1 MLLLGKHVKDTV
13 AKAFEV
19 LIPISV
25 SLEDFDLVVAAF
37 GEAVSD
43 RRIERI
49 DIAGIPVAQSLSAFF
64 KLRDTTAVGSVD
76 PVD

>member
-1 MLLLGKHVKDTV
+1 MSSRQSGDCLLLLGKHVKDTV

-37 GEAVSD
+37 GEAVGVFCVEGIENARNKVSAK
-43 RRIERI
+43 RR
-49 DIAGIPVAQSLSAFF
+49 A
-64 KLRDTTAVGSVD
+64 
-76 PVD
+76 